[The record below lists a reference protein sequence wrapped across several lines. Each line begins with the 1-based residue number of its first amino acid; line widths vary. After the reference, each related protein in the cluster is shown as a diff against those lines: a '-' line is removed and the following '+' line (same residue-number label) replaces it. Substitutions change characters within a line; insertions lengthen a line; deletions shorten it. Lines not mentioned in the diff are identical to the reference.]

1 MKDANVLP
9 YIQVKETATNQGFD
23 FDPVEMGKV
32 FKFNIMTFEF
42 EKGNVNF
49 YKAKYES

>member
-1 MKDANVLP
+1 MS
-9 YIQVKETATNQGFD
+9 
-23 FDPVEMGKV
+23 KV

-49 YKAKYES
+49 YKAKFESQEMRLCTEKDFKGFENIYADFSKYDK